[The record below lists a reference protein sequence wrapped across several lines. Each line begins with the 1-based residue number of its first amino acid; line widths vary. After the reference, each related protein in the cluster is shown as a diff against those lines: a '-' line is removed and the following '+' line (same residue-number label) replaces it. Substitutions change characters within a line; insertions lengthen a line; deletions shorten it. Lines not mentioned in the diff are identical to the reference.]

1 MRAVLV
7 AAAFAVQMAV
17 GAGVAQAASYPT
29 RLVKIIVGFPA
40 GSSIDILTR
49 IYAQKLSD
57 RFKQQ
62 FIVESRPGAASNIA
76 AESVVHAEPDGYT
89 LYVGTVSNTVGTSL
103 LKNLKFNFAEDLAP
117 ISQIAVTSMVL
128 VVQPKLGI
136 ATVSEFVA
144 HAKARPGQVFYAS
157 SGVGSAPH
165 MAGELFNLMTKAGI
179 MHVPYKAIPPALVD
193 MLGGRIDS
201 VFATTPTAAPYIND
215 GRVKALAVTTAR
227 RAKVTPNVPTMAEAG
242 LAGYD
247 SGVWFG
253 FFAPKKTPEPILQE
267 LETALAQINTQPE
280 VIALLADTGNEPFTM
295 PRQQFGEFVR
305 AETAK
310 WRDVVSFSKMSVD

>member
-1 MRAVLV
+1 MKHFSRRSWTQGLL
-7 AAAFAVQMAV
+7 AAMLGLSALASQAQE
-17 GAGVAQAASYPT
+17 GAPA
-29 RLVKIIVGFPA
+29 KIIVGFPA

-136 ATVSEFVA
+136 ATVNEFVA

-215 GRVKALAVTTAR
+215 GRVKALAVSLTRLSSGSLRTQSCLLGS
-227 RAKVTPNVPTMAEAG
+227 MAS
-242 LAGYD
+242 D
-247 SGVWFG
+247 
-253 FFAPKKTPEPILQE
+253 
-267 LETALAQINTQPE
+267 
-280 VIALLADTGNEPFTM
+280 
-295 PRQQFGEFVR
+295 R
-305 AETAK
+305 
-310 WRDVVSFSKMSVD
+310 